1 MTTFFDKLKRIVLN
15 KSLRNKIL
23 FVLGVLVVYRFLS
36 SIPVPGIP
44 TDQLASLFEGNQ
56 FLNLISLL
64 SGSGLSSLSIIMLGV
79 GPYITASIIVQLA
92 TMIFPKLKEMQQEG
106 GAEGRKKFTQ
116 YSRMLTVPLAIIQA
130 FSYIVLLQRSNAIPS
145 DIAPFQMLVNVA
157 IIVAGS
163 VLVMW
168 LGELATEFGI
178 GNGISTI
185 IFAGIVS
192 QLPQMITQ
200 IQSSILDQSQIVT
213 ILAATAFAVIVTYFV
228 VLVTEAERPIPV
240 TYTKQ
245 IKGGSV
251 QGGSGL
257 STYLPLRLNQAG
269 VIPIIFAISILLFP
283 QMVLSLLTNTKYAWL
298 NLWAGNFNAFL
309 NNTWAYAGAYFVLV
323 VLFTFFY
330 TSVTFDPKSISENLQ
345 KNGAFIS
352 GIRPG
357 ESTMQYLSHVV
368 TRITLV
374 GAVFLG
380 LIAVLPVIVHAF
392 TGIQA
397 LTIGGTALLIVV
409 SVVMD
414 LVKKVNAQLTM
425 EEY

>member
-1 MTTFFDKLKRIVLN
+1 MTTFFERIKRVFLN

-23 FVLGVLVVYRFLS
+23 FVFGILIVYRFLS
-36 SIPVPGIP
+36 HVPVPGIP
-44 TDQLASLFEGNQ
+44 TDKLASYFASNQ
-56 FLNLISLL
+56 LLNLISIF

-79 GPYITASIIVQLA
+79 GPYITSSIIVQLM

-106 GAEGRKKFTQ
+106 GAEGRRKFTQ
-116 YSRMLTVPLAIIQA
+116 YSRMITVPLAIIQA
-130 FSYIVLLQRSNAIPS
+130 FSYIILLQNADVIPKG
-145 DIAPFQMLVNVA
+145 IPPFQMITNMS

-178 GNGISTI
+178 GNGISII

-192 QLPQMITQ
+192 RLPQMVSQ
-200 IQSSILDQSQIVT
+200 VQSSILDQSQIIT
-213 ILAATAFAVIVTYFV
+213 IIGASILALIVTYFV

-245 IKGGSV
+245 IKGGAS
-251 QGGSGL
+251 QGGSGVA
-257 STYLPLRLNQAG
+257 TYLPLRLNQAG

-283 QMVLSLLTNTKYAWL
+283 QMILGLLTHTSYAWVNVWSA
-298 NLWAGNFNAFL
+298 NLSAL
-309 NNTWAYAGAYFVLV
+309 MQNTWFYAGAYFVLV

-380 LIAVLPVIVHAF
+380 LIAVLPVIVHAI
-392 TGIQA
+392 TGIEA

-414 LVKKVNAQLTM
+414 IIKKMNAQLSM

>member
-1 MTTFFDKLKRIVLN
+1 MTTFIDKLKRVFLN
-15 KSLRNKIL
+15 KALRNKIL
-23 FVLGVLVVYRFLS
+23 FVLGILVIYRFLS
-36 SIPVPGIP
+36 HIPVPGIS
-44 TDQLASLFEGNQ
+44 TENLAKFFSEHQYLSFISLFSGN
-56 FLNLISLL
+56 
-64 SGSGLSSLSIIMLGV
+64 GLSSLSIIMLGV
-79 GPYITASIIVQLA
+79 GPYITSSIIVQLM

-106 GAEGRKKFTQ
+106 GAEGRRKFTQ
-116 YSRMLTVPLAIIQA
+116 YSRMITVPLAIIQA
-130 FSYIVLLQRSNAIPS
+130 FSYIILLQNSDVIPKG
-145 DIAPFQMLVNVA
+145 IPPFQLLTNMS

-163 VLVMW
+163 ILVMW

-178 GNGISTI
+178 GNGISAI

-192 QLPQMITQ
+192 RLPETLSQ
-200 IQSSILDQSQIVT
+200 IQSSILDASQIPAIIGAAV
-213 ILAATAFAVIVTYFV
+213 LALVVVYFV
-228 VLVTEAERPIPV
+228 VVVTEAERPIPV

-245 IKGGSV
+245 MRGGSA
-251 QGGSGL
+251 QGAGGVA
-257 STYLPLRLNQAG
+257 TYLPLRLNQAG

-283 QMVLSLLTNTKYAWL
+283 QMILTLLTHTQYEWVNVASAKLTEL
-298 NLWAGNFNAFL
+298 MQ
-309 NNTWAYAGAYFVLV
+309 NTWFYAGAYFVLV
-323 VLFTFFY
+323 VAFTFFY

-380 LIAVLPVIVHAF
+380 LIAVLPVIVHAI

-414 LVKKVNAQLTM
+414 VIKKVNAQLSM
-425 EEY
+425 QEY

>member
-1 MTTFFDKLKRIVLN
+1 MTTFLDKLKRIFLN

-36 SIPVPGIP
+36 HVPVPGIP
-44 TDQLASLFEGNQ
+44 TDKLAAFFNSNQL
-56 FLNLISLL
+56 LNLISVF

-79 GPYITASIIVQLA
+79 GPYITASIIIQLM

-106 GAEGRKKFTQ
+106 GAEGRRKFTQ

-130 FSYIVLLQRSNAIPS
+130 FSYIILLQRSGVIPS
-145 DIAPFQMLVNVA
+145 NIPAFQMMTNVS

-163 VLVMW
+163 ILVMW

-192 QLPQMITQ
+192 RLPQMIAQ
-200 IQSSILDQSQIVT
+200 VQSSILDSSQ
-213 ILAATAFAVIVTYFV
+213 LPAVIGAVVLALVVIYFV
-228 VLVTEAERPIPV
+228 VVVTEAERPIPV

-245 IKGGSV
+245 MRGASS
-251 QGGSGL
+251 QGGSGVA
-257 STYLPLRLNQAG
+257 TYLPLRLNQAG
-269 VIPIIFAISILLFP
+269 VIPIIFAISILVFP
-283 QMVLSLLTNTKYAWL
+283 QMLLSLVKNSKYAWI
-298 NLWAGNFNAFL
+298 NTTAAGVDAFMQ
-309 NNTWAYAGAYFVLV
+309 NTWFYAGAYFVLV

-380 LIAVLPVIVHAF
+380 LIAVLPVIVHAI

-414 LVKKVNAQLTM
+414 MIKKVSAQLSM

>member
-1 MTTFFDKLKRIVLN
+1 M
-15 KSLRNKIL
+15 
-23 FVLGVLVVYRFLS
+23 
-36 SIPVPGIP
+36 
-44 TDQLASLFEGNQ
+44 
-56 FLNLISLL
+56 
-64 SGSGLSSLSIIMLGV
+64 
-79 GPYITASIIVQLA
+79 
-92 TMIFPKLKEMQQEG
+92 
-106 GAEGRKKFTQ
+106 
-116 YSRMLTVPLAIIQA
+116 
-130 FSYIVLLQRSNAIPS
+130 
-145 DIAPFQMLVNVA
+145 
-157 IIVAGS
+157 
-163 VLVMW
+163 
-168 LGELATEFGI
+168 ATEFGI

-185 IFAGIVS
+185 IFAGIVAT
-192 QLPQMITQ
+192 LPQMITQ
-200 IQSSILDQSQIVT
+200 IQSSILDASQIPMIIGAVV
-213 ILAATAFAVIVTYFV
+213 LALIVVYFV

-245 IKGGSV
+245 IHGAGGGV
-251 QGGSGL
+251 P
-257 STYLPLRLNQAG
+257 TYLPLRLNQAG

-283 QMVLSLLTNTKYAWL
+283 QMLLTLLTNTKYA
-298 NLWAGNFNAFL
+298 FI
-309 NNTWAYAGAYFVLV
+309 NTWSANLSTLMQNTWFYAGAYFVLV

-380 LIAVLPVIVHAF
+380 LIAVLPVIVHAI

-414 LVKKVNAQLTM
+414 VVKKVNAQLSM

>member
-1 MTTFFDKLKRIVLN
+1 MSTFIDKLKRVFLN
-15 KSLRNKIL
+15 KNLRNRIL
-23 FVLGVLVVYRFLS
+23 FVIGVLVVYRFLS
-36 SIPVPGIP
+36 HIPVPGIP
-44 TDQLASLFEGNQ
+44 TDKLAAFFNSNQ
-56 FLNLISLL
+56 FLSLISLF

-79 GPYITASIIVQLA
+79 GPYITSTIIIQLM

-116 YSRMLTVPLAIIQA
+116 YSRMLTIPLAIIQA
-130 FSYIVLLQRSNAIPS
+130 FSYIILLQRSDVIPS
-145 DIAPFQMLVNVA
+145 GIPPFQMLTNVA

-185 IFAGIVS
+185 IFAGIVAT
-192 QLPQMITQ
+192 LPQMITQ
-200 IQSSILDQSQIVT
+200 VQSSILDASQIPT
-213 ILAATAFAVIVTYFV
+213 IIIAGVLALLVIYFV

-245 IKGGSV
+245 MHGGGAGV
-251 QGGSGL
+251 P
-257 STYLPLRLNQAG
+257 TYLPLRLNQAG

-283 QMVLSLLTNTKYAWL
+283 QMLLSLLTNTKYAWINSASVHL
-298 NLWAGNFNAFL
+298 SELMQ
-309 NNTWAYAGAYFVLV
+309 NTWFYAGAYFVLV

-374 GAVFLG
+374 GALFLG
-380 LIAVLPVIVHAF
+380 LIAVLPVVVHAI

-397 LTIGGTALLIVV
+397 LTVGGTALLIVV

-414 LVKKVNAQLTM
+414 TIKKVNAQLSM

>member
-1 MTTFFDKLKRIVLN
+1 MTTFFNKFKRIILN
-15 KSLRNKIL
+15 KSLRNRIL

-36 SIPVPGIP
+36 NVPVPGIP
-44 TDQLASLFEGNQ
+44 TDKLAAFFESNQL
-56 FLNLISLL
+56 LNLISIF

-79 GPYITASIIVQLA
+79 GPYITASIIVQLM

-106 GAEGRKKFTQ
+106 GAEGRKKFAQ

-130 FSYIVLLQRSNAIPS
+130 FSYIVLLQRSGVIPS
-145 DIAPFQMLVNVA
+145 DIAPFQMLVNVS

-163 VLVMW
+163 LLVMW

-178 GNGISTI
+178 GNGVSTI

-192 QLPQMITQ
+192 QLPQIITQ
-200 IQSSILDQSQIVT
+200 VQSSILDQSQVVT
-213 ILAATAFAVIVTYFV
+213 IAIAAVFAILVTYFV
-228 VLVTEAERPIPV
+228 VMVTEAERPIPV

-245 IKGGSV
+245 MKGGSV
-251 QGGSGL
+251 QGSSGL
-257 STYLPLRLNQAG
+257 ATYLPLRLNQAG

-283 QMVLSLLTNTKYAWL
+283 QMILSLLASKFS
-298 NLWAGNFNAFL
+298 WANVVAGHFNSFI
-309 NNTWAYAGAYFVLV
+309 NNTWYYALAYFVLV

-357 ESTMQYLSHVV
+357 ESTMQYLGHVV

-380 LIAVLPVIVHAF
+380 LIAVLPVLVHAL

-414 LVKKVNAQLTM
+414 LIKKVNAQLSM

>member
-1 MTTFFDKLKRIVLN
+1 MTTFFDKLKRVFLN
-15 KSLRNKIL
+15 KSVRGKIA
-23 FVLGVLVVYRFLS
+23 FVFAILVIFRLLS
-36 SIPVPGIP
+36 HIPVPGIP
-44 TDQLASLFEGNQ
+44 TEKLAEFFANNQLLG
-56 FLNLISLL
+56 LISTF
-64 SGSGLSSLSIIMLGV
+64 SGGGLSSLSIIMLGV
-79 GPYITASIIVQLA
+79 GPYITASIIVQLM
-92 TMIFPKLKEMQQEG
+92 TMMFPKLKEMQQEG
-106 GAEGRKKFTQ
+106 GAEGRRKFTQ

-130 FSYIVLLQRSNAIPS
+130 FSYILILQRSQVIPA
-145 DIAPFQMLVNVA
+145 DIAPFQMITNV
-157 IIVAGS
+157 IIVVAGS

-178 GNGISTI
+178 GNGVSTI

-192 QLPQMITQ
+192 RLPQVAAQ
-200 IQSSILDQSQIVT
+200 VQSSILDQSQIIT
-213 ILAATAFAVIVTYFV
+213 IIAAIIFTVVLTYFV
-228 VLVTEAERPIPV
+228 VMVTEAERPIPV

-245 IKGGSV
+245 MRGASM
-251 QGGSGL
+251 QGGSGVA
-257 STYLPLRLNQAG
+257 TYLPLRLNQAG

-283 QMVLSLLTNTKYAWL
+283 QMVLTLLTHTHYEWVNGL
-298 NLWAGNFNAFL
+298 AGQVSALMQNQWF
-309 NNTWAYAGAYFVLV
+309 YGGAYFILV

-330 TSVTFDPKSISENLQ
+330 TSVTFDPKAISENLQ
-345 KNGAFIS
+345 KNGAFID

-357 ESTMQYLSHVV
+357 ESTLQYLSHVV

-374 GAVFLG
+374 GALFLG
-380 LIAVLPVIVHAF
+380 VIAVVPVIAHAV

-414 LVKKVNAQLTM
+414 LIKKVNAQLSM